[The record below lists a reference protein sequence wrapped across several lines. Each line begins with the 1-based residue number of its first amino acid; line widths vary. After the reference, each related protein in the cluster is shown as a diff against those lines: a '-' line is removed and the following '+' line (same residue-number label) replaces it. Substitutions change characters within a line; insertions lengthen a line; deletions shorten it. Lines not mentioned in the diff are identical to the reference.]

1 MAELDKLVIEISADD
16 AKFIQSLATIRNGLQ
31 DFGTTGSASADEVS
45 KALKAVEKAVLS
57 TNDAAKKQELI
68 ALYNKLNKELVRT
81 KKEFKELTKIIDEGG
96 RGDNSLPRLN
106 KNLKDVDEQARRSRI
121 AIYGLNQVV
130 RDAPFGFIAISN
142 NLPVLFDQLGQLRQ
156 ETGSATKAFTSF
168 GRGLIGPAGISIAL
182 SAVTSLV
189 TTAVQKY
196 GSLGEAFDALIGK
209 AGVLTDD
216 QKKFAESLA
225 SEVAEISVLIGAYPE
240 LATSRE
246 NQEGILKKLNN
257 LQPEYFK
264 SLKTEKTTIDDL
276 KKSYDDYLKSLVAR
290 IFIEQQTKQIE
301 EIAKSYATEL
311 SRLLE
316 REKAV
321 RAEQQK
327 RISSTKNQVAQ
338 QQKLADINNRLIKQ
352 GDIIT
357 SVEILVKEPPK
368 TFDQLIKEQTGRF
381 KDSVK
386 ELLDV
391 QKDFFKAIDFTGVF
405 TDTKSESKK
414 ATEEEKKR
422 KKEIDDAIAAYK
434 LQLEA
439 LKETLAV
446 SSKITQSYADTKAE
460 IIRIQA
466 EIDKLQEPQLA
477 TEIQINATDAIKKVQ
492 EELKN
497 EQFEAGR
504 VRFTPV
510 FDFDEETQKQLQKTI
525 TDKIKIKGTELPLNI
540 PPELLEAFKQY
551 NLELALAKQRTEEL
565 KPIVEAIAGV
575 FENALTGFVDD
586 FVDGFKNGQI
596 AIEDFQESLRQLG
609 KTIIKELAKL
619 AILTTIR
626 AISESVAPGSG
637 AASAGVAKR
646 LLGAAAPANIGT
658 GGLPVG
664 SGGLAIRGNVT
675 FVQRGQDLVGVLARS
690 NARINRVG

>member
-31 DFGTTGSASADEVS
+31 DFGNTGTASAEQVA

-96 RGDNSLPRLN
+96 GGDNNLPRLN

-316 REKAV
+316 KEKAV
-321 RAEQQK
+321 RAESQKKIKTTQQ
-327 RISSTKNQVAQ
+327 QVKAQ
-338 QQKLADINNRLIKQ
+338 QDLVNINNSLRKG
-352 GDIIT
+352 GDI
-357 SVEILVKEPPK
+357 SVGVDILVRQPPK
-368 TFDQLIKEQTGRF
+368 TFDELIQSLTGRF
-381 KDSVK
+381 KGNVK

-504 VRFTPV
+504 VRFTPI
-510 FDFDEETQKQLQKTI
+510 FDFNEETLKQLQKTI
-525 TDKIKIKGTELPLNI
+525 PDKIKIKGAELPLNI
-540 PPELLEAFKQY
+540 PPDLIALLKEY
-551 NLELALAKQRTEEL
+551 NLQLSLLKLKNEEL
-565 KPIVEAIAGV
+565 KPVIDAVSNAIQNSFGN
-575 FENALTGFVDD
+575 FIDSFI
-586 FVDGFKNGQI
+586 DGFGEGQS
-596 AIEDFQESLRQLG
+596 AIEAFQESLKELG
-609 KTIIKELAKL
+609 KTILKELAKL
-619 AILTTIR
+619 ALLAAIR

-637 AASAGVAKR
+637 AASAGIAKR

-664 SGGLAIRGNVT
+664 PGGLAIRGNVT

>member
-31 DFGTTGSASADEVS
+31 DFGATGTASAEQVA

-57 TNDAAKKQELI
+57 TNDAAKKQELV

-96 RGDNSLPRLN
+96 GGDNNLPRLN

-316 REKAV
+316 KEKAV

-338 QQKLADINNRLIKQ
+338 QQQLADINNRLIKQ

-414 ATEEEKKR
+414 ATEEEKNR
-422 KKEIDDAIAAYK
+422 RDEIEKTIAAYEFELEQ
-434 LQLEA
+434 LQEV
-439 LKETLAV
+439 LKGT
-446 SSKITQSYADTKAE
+446 SKITVEYGKIRSE
-460 IIRIQA
+460 IIKVQA
-466 EIDKLQEPQLA
+466 EIKKLKNPELTLKIEDKLKADLDKIESELRDS
-477 TEIQINATDAIKKVQ
+477 QI
-492 EELKN
+492 
-497 EQFEAGR
+497 EAGR
-504 VRFTPV
+504 VRFTPK
-510 FDFDEETQKQLQKTI
+510 FDFDEEARKDLEKI
-525 TDKIKIKGTELPLNI
+525 LKDKIKIKGTELPLNI

-565 KPIVEAIAGV
+565 RPIVDALAGV
-575 FENALTGFVDD
+575 FGNALTGFIDN
-586 FVDGFKNGQI
+586 FIDGFENGQI
-596 AIEDFQESLRQLG
+596 AIEDFQESLKELG
-609 KTIIKELAKL
+609 KTILKELAKL
-619 AILTTIR
+619 AILTTIKVL
-626 AISESVAPGSG
+626 SEKIAPGTG
-637 AASAGVAKR
+637 DITAGFAKK

-664 SGGLAIRGNVT
+664 PGGLAIRGNVT